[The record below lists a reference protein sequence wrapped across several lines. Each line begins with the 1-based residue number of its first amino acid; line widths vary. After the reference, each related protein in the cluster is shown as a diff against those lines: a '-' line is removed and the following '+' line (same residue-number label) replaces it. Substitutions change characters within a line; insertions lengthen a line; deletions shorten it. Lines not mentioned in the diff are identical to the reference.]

1 MRILV
6 TGGAGYIGSHLVDA
20 LLAEGHTV
28 FAVDDLST
36 GKIDNVRH
44 LLEHARFQFVN
55 DTILNDTL
63 MDRLI
68 SGVDQVYHLAAVVG
82 VAHVVSDPLRGIQT
96 NITGTELVLQT
107 ARRYRKRTVLAS
119 SSEVYGK
126 NPNLPW
132 AEEDDCLVGPT
143 TVSRWSY
150 ALSKCIDEHCALAHA
165 RDGLPVSIV
174 RYFNSYGPRLDPNGY
189 GSVVARFITQA
200 MSDQPITV
208 YGDGRQTR
216 CFTYVADTIRG
227 TMLAGTV
234 PEAIG
239 KAFNIGADQE
249 TTIAALANL
258 IRALI
263 GSDSEIVNVPYQ
275 HVFGERFEDTPR
287 RVPDVNRAIN
297 TLGFQASTS
306 IEEGLQATIAWCRQ
320 AWAGKE

>member
-20 LLAEGHTV
+20 LLAGGHTV
-28 FAVDDLST
+28 YAVDDLST
-36 GKIDNVRH
+36 GKIDNIQH
-44 LLEHARFQFVN
+44 LVAHERFQFVN
-55 DTILNDTL
+55 DTILNEAL

-68 SGVDQVYHLAAVVG
+68 SDVDQVYHLAAVVG
-82 VAHVVSDPLRGIQT
+82 VSHVVGDPLRGIRT
-96 NITGTELVLQT
+96 NISGTEIVLQT

-132 AEEDDCLVGPT
+132 SEEDDCLVGPT

-189 GSVVARFITQA
+189 GSVVARFIRQA
-200 MSDQPITV
+200 LSDQPITV

-216 CFTYVADTIRG
+216 CFTYVADTVRG
-227 TMLAGTV
+227 TMLAATV

-239 KAFNIGADQE
+239 KAFNIGANQE
-249 TTIAALANL
+249 TTITALAEL
-258 IRALI
+258 IRALV

-287 RVPDVNRAIN
+287 RVPNVNRAAS
-297 TLGFQASTS
+297 TLGFQAGTP
-306 IEEGLQATIAWCRQ
+306 IEEGLQTTIAWCRQ
-320 AWAGKE
+320 AWAGQE